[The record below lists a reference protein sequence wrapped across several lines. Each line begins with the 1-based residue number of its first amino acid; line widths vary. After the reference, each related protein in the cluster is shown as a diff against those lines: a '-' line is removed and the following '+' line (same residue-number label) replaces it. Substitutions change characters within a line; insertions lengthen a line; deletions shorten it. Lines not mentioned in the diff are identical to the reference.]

1 MNLSL
6 SLDAG
11 GWYFSASGELRACV
25 VATAAGVVRVID
37 AETLLVL
44 TVDPSDVMVER
55 PEP

>member
-6 SLDAG
+6 SLEAG
-11 GWYFSASGELRACV
+11 GWYFSASGELRSCI

-37 AETLLVL
+37 SETLLVL
-44 TVDPSDVMVER
+44 EIDPKDVMVER